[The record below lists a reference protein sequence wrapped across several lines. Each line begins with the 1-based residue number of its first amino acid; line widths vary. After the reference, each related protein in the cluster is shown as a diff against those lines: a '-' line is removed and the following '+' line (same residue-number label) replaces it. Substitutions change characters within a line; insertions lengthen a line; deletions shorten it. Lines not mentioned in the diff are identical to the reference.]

1 MNISA
6 FDEFPTEQYDMIF

>member
-6 FDEFPTEQYDMIF
+6 FDEFPTERYNIF